1 MGKVQQHK
9 RSAKEKR
16 QDDASVPSTQ
26 ATDKF
31 EIYGEV
37 EQCLPNTMFRIKVT
51 DSQVEAMKDQIL
63 LGTLSGKMRL
73 YRIRV
78 MPGDIVKAYVSK
90 YDLGK
95 CKITYRSTNKNIIKE
110 FSVRLFNS
118 IFLFAAHKRSKQS
131 CFSTSTRT

>member
-16 QDDASVPSTQ
+16 QQDLPEKSAKSRDRF
-26 ATDKF
+26 D
-31 EIYGEV
+31 IYGEV
-37 EQCLPNTMFRIKVT
+37 EQCLPNTMFKITVT
-51 DSQVEAMKDQIL
+51 DSEVEEMVGQTL

-95 CKITYRSTNKNIIKE
+95 CKITYRSTNKNIKKE
-110 FSVRLFNS
+110 F
-118 IFLFAAHKRSKQS
+118 
-131 CFSTSTRT
+131 

>member
-9 RSAKEKR
+9 RAAKERR
-16 QDDASVPSTQ
+16 QVHDKSEKKKSK
-26 ATDKF
+26 DKF
-31 EIYGEV
+31 NIYGEV
-37 EQCLPNTMFRIKVT
+37 EQCLPNTMFKIKVT
-51 DSQVEAMKDQIL
+51 DSEVPAMVGKEL

-95 CKITYRSTNKNIIKE
+95 CKITYRSTNKNVKKE
-110 FSVRLFNS
+110 F
-118 IFLFAAHKRSKQS
+118 
-131 CFSTSTRT
+131 